1 MKRLLSEQDRI
12 SQIVQIETNDAI
24 SKVSPCTIQRH
35 KHNDSERI
43 ASAKAHPEKETF
55 RYKSLGFHIPFI
67 KSLILAQDE
76 RWRRA

>member
-1 MKRLLSEQDRI
+1 MQ
-12 SQIVQIETNDAI
+12 I

-55 RYKSLGFHIPFI
+55 DI
-67 KSLILAQDE
+67 KAYGLYIYHLL
-76 RWRRA
+76 RV